1 MSLELIITRD
11 GNHVIGNYYRV
22 SAYRGDTW
30 LGAQI
35 YAGYTRRESE
45 RMARAMIRERGS
57 LNR

>member
-1 MSLELIITRD
+1 MSLTLLISRD
-11 GNHVIGNYYRV
+11 GNNVIGSYYRI

-30 LGAQI
+30 LGEQI

-45 RMARAMIRERGS
+45 RRARAMIRERGS

>member
-1 MSLELIITRD
+1 MSLELLISRD
-11 GNHVIGNYYRV
+11 GNHVIGNYYRI
-22 SAYRGDTW
+22 SAYRGNTW
-30 LGAQI
+30 LGERI

>member
-1 MSLELIITRD
+1 MSLTLLISRD

-30 LGAQI
+30 LGERI